1 MAAQVQLE
9 LDFIEKAGTTH
20 RVVTV
25 CKAVVGGWTGRDKAA
40 LRHHIEELEK
50 IGVKA
55 PETTPMFYR
64 VGVSRLVQSE
74 DVEVI
79 GEGSS
84 GEVEYVMLKFD
95 GRIWIGPRSDHTDR
109 AVEHMGI
116 TARQAALRQA
126 DRARRLSRSTRSRST
141 GIGWFCAAISRKAAS
156 ESSIREERE
165 ASPRSFSPRELL
177 ARYEEG
183 AGDLEEG
190 ALMFGGTCG
199 AIGGVHFFL
208 AFQPRTDRPRAE
220 SQNRAL
226 LRRSSRPDPGMIRA

>member
-95 GRIWIGPRSDHTDR
+95 GRIWIGAGSDHTDR

-116 TARQAALRQA
+116 TVAKQLCDKPIARAVWPLDEVEEHWDRLVLR
-126 DRARRLSRSTRSRST
+126 SYIEE
-141 GIGWFCAAISRKAAS
+141 GGERKLYQEGGVAS
-156 ESSIREERE
+156 LL
-165 ASPRSFSPRELL
+165 SPRELL

-199 AIGGVHFFL
+199 AIGGVRF
-208 AFQPRTDRPRAE
+208 
-220 SQNRAL
+220 
-226 LRRSSRPDPGMIRA
+226 SSRFSLELIDPVLNCKIEHSYAVHPVPIRG

>member
-1 MAAQVQLE
+1 VAAQVQLE

-25 CKAVVGGWTGRDKAA
+25 GKAVVGGWTGRDKAA

-74 DVEVI
+74 DIEVI

-95 GRIWIGPRSDHTDR
+95 GRIWIGAGSDHTDR

-116 TARQAALRQA
+116 TVAKQLCDKPIARAVWPLDEVEEHWDRLVLR
-126 DRARRLSRSTRSRST
+126 SYIEE
-141 GIGWFCAAISRKAAS
+141 GGERKLYQEGGVAS
-156 ESSIREERE
+156 LL
-165 ASPRSFSPRELL
+165 SPRELL

-199 AIGGVHFFL
+199 AIGGVRF
-208 AFQPRTDRPRAE
+208 
-220 SQNRAL
+220 
-226 LRRSSRPDPGMIRA
+226 SSRFSLELIDPVLNRKIEHSYAVHPVPIRG